1 MIVSDSDTEEGMA
14 KFTDA
19 GELNKRIT
27 FQHFIGEA
35 DLLGDFAYLDDD
47 NWADDF
53 TTWASIKTI
62 SGREFYAA
70 GQEQGEVTHNVKIRH
85 RPSWDHN
92 PVNMRVVHTGHVYR
106 LLTPPLELGDDKR
119 YQQIKVAE
127 VWP

>member
-1 MIVSDSDTEEGMA
+1 MA
-14 KFTDA
+14 GYTDA

-27 FQHFIGEA
+27 FQRFVGEA
-35 DLLGDFAYLDDD
+35 DLLGDLAYLDDEK
-47 NWADDF
+47 WADEF
-53 TTWASIKTI
+53 TTWASIRTI

-85 RPSWDHN
+85 RSWTHN
-92 PVNMRVVHTGHVYR
+92 PVTMRAIYDGHVYR
-106 LLTPPLELGDDKR
+106 LLTPPLELGGDKR

>member
-1 MIVSDSDTEEGMA
+1 MA
-14 KFTDA
+14 RFTDA

-47 NWADDF
+47 DWADDF
-53 TTWASIKTI
+53 TTWASIRTI

-70 GQEQGEVTHNVKIRH
+70 GQEQGETTHNIKIRH
-85 RPSWDHN
+85 RSSWDHN
-92 PVNMRVVHTGHVYR
+92 PVTMRAIHDGHVYR

-127 VWP
+127 VWPQ

>member
-1 MIVSDSDTEEGMA
+1 MTHY
-14 KFTDA
+14 TDA

-35 DLLGDFAYLDDD
+35 DLLGDFAYLADE
-47 NWADDF
+47 NWEDEF
-53 TTWASIKTI
+53 TTWASIRTI

-70 GQEQGEVTHNVKIRH
+70 GQEQGEVTHNIKIRKRH
-85 RPSWDHN
+85 WPHN
-92 PVNMRVVHTGHVYR
+92 PVTMRGVHNGHVYR
-106 LLTPPLELGDDKR
+106 LLTPPLELGGDKR